1 MFRKNPL
8 GFGHQAL
15 PDCDLNPGKGEV
27 ARKIRYEMFFA
38 GVFSFFASFG
48 AVKKVGGLSW
58 TSHPI

>member
-48 AVKKVGGLSW
+48 AVKKVGGLS
-58 TSHPI
+58 